1 MISVVLAAYEAGPA
15 LGKCITSLL
24 QQDPGGA
31 VPEIIV
37 ASTAGAEANR
47 LAVKYPKVRF
57 LHFAQRL
64 PKSALL
70 KNAIAA
76 ASGEIVAVTEPDCW
90 FPPDWA
96 ERLQCAHKSEFAV
109 IGGAVAYGGDD
120 SASSWACFLADYGAF
135 LPSGKPRTSV
145 LLAGNHI
152 SFKRGILAAVSA
164 CWERGYDKTFLLWEL
179 QQRGVRFLFE
189 PGLVVCCAP
198 DPAPRKFARKYY
210 ANAREF
216 AATRAT
222 AFSTARCMAHI
233 AGSPALP
240 VLLLYQR
247 LRAIWAKRAY
257 RIRLLR
263 SLPLMTI
270 FVLCWSAGELVGYFV
285 RRGKAEL

>member
-1 MISVVLAAYEAGPA
+1 MTSVVLAAYEAGPA
-15 LGKCITSLL
+15 LEKCITSLL
-24 QQDPGGA
+24 QQDSGSA

-37 ASTAGAEANR
+37 ASTAGEDANT
-47 LAVKYPKVRF
+47 LAAKYPSVRF

-90 FPPDWA
+90 FPPGWA
-96 ERLQCAHKSEFAV
+96 KRLQCAHQSEFPV
-109 IGGAVAYGGDD
+109 IGGAVTYGGDD
-120 SASSWACFLADYGAF
+120 SASGWACFLADYGAF
-135 LPSGKPRTSV
+135 LPSEEPRTSS

-164 CWERGYDKTFLLWEL
+164 CWERGYDKTFVLWEL
-179 QQRGVRFLFE
+179 QDRGVRFLFE

-198 DPAPRKFARKYY
+198 DPEPRRFARKYY

-216 AATRAT
+216 AAARAT
-222 AFSTARCMAHI
+222 AFSMARRVAHI

-240 VLLLYQR
+240 FLLLYRR
-247 LRAIWAKRAY
+247 LRAIWTKRAY
-257 RIRLLR
+257 RVRLLR
-263 SLPLMTI
+263 SLPFMTI
-270 FVLCWSAGELVGYFV
+270 FVLCWSAGELSGYFV
-285 RRGKAEL
+285 RRGDAEL